1 MSRNCQPSSPQSVEG
16 RLSVTVSEQKS
27 KPKKFQSLTM
37 IRALPS
43 VSKESIFVRICAATT
58 ASSADWD
65 DAIMKTYESI
75 QPGQKPFDAK

>member
-1 MSRNCQPSSPQSVEG
+1 
-16 RLSVTVSEQKS
+16 
-27 KPKKFQSLTM
+27 M
-37 IRALPS
+37 IRALPP